1 MFLQFELEKLDNH
14 LIQLEW
20 HLISNYTPFTI
31 TILIVEEYFQTKKH
45 MIVKNSNKEKLFIKK
60 LIRGINIVNTS
71 DLLNSDLLEISVLNL
86 TYSMERIWEKYSKVV
101 NITKHS
107 KSWWDDNCK
116 CNLDIYR
123 STKHIE
129 DWKQFK
135 RTVVMNLNPLSG
147 IKAQLLY

>member
-86 TYSMERIWEKYSKVV
+86 TYSIERI
-101 NITKHS
+101 
-107 KSWWDDNCK
+107 
-116 CNLDIYR
+116 
-123 STKHIE
+123 
-129 DWKQFK
+129 
-135 RTVVMNLNPLSG
+135 
-147 IKAQLLY
+147 